1 MAYSAN
7 DLKCRVELLR
17 QEPRSNDLE
26 ETTYDYVPERSF
38 WAEIVPTGGRQETIP
53 GDMDRIDITHRITC
67 RRSAVPKIKNGMRI
81 RFRGQ
86 DYEVLYAYPNYKRT
100 GWLDIYCRLVVE
112 HGVRSF

>member
-1 MAYSAN
+1 MAYTAD

-17 QEPRSNDLE
+17 SVERTNNLNE
-26 ETTYDYVPERSF
+26 KYYEYVPFQRF

-53 GDMDRIDITHRITC
+53 GDLDRMDITHRISC
-67 RRSAVPKIKNGMRI
+67 RRSAVPLLENGARL

-112 HGVRSF
+112 DVVRSF